1 MGRTIPET
9 LEQRPTR
16 QLGGPPTNSPVRTQ
30 LMAQRNHETI
40 TIQVAHGK
48 RTKDDMGGKDN
59 KVAISGPTTTT
70 NKGSKGEGA
79 RVHQAR
85 ATTNGRKG
93 PDQVHALQNRS
104 PSLARRG

>member
-1 MGRTIPET
+1 MGRAIPAT

-16 QLGGPPTNSPVRTQ
+16 QLGRSPTNSPVCAQ
-30 LMAQRNHETI
+30 LLAQRNHQTL

-48 RTKDDMGGKDN
+48 RTKDDMGGEDN
-59 KVAISGPTTTT
+59 KVTISKPTTTRDERG
-70 NKGSKGEGA
+70 KREGA

-93 PDQVHALQNRS
+93 PDQVYALQNRS

>member
-16 QLGGPPTNSPVRTQ
+16 QLGRPPTNSSVRTQ

-40 TIQVAHGK
+40 TVQVAHGK

-59 KVAISGPTTTT
+59 EVAISRPTTTT
-70 NKGSKGEGA
+70 NERSEREGA
-79 RVHQAR
+79 RVHQTR
-85 ATTNGRKG
+85 TTTNGRKG
-93 PDQVHALQNRS
+93 PDQVYALRKRS
-104 PSLARRG
+104 LSLARR